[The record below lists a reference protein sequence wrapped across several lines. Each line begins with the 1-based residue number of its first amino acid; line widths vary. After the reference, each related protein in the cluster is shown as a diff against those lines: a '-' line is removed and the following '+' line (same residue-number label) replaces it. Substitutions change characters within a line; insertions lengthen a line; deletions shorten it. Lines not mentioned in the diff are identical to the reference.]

1 MRDSEM
7 VGWRRAL
14 RPAGPLK
21 KRVARGKARV
31 VAAGGYLWAPT
42 YAVPMKL
49 IDCPRDAMQGWPT
62 FIPTTHKIT
71 YLNTLLR
78 VGFDTLDFGSFV
90 SPKAIPQL
98 ADTIEVLE
106 GLDLG
111 QSGTHLLA
119 IVANLRGAETAAQ
132 HPQIRYIGF
141 PLSVSETFQ
150 QRNTNKSIAEAL
162 DDVARM
168 QELCARTGQEQV
180 VYLSMGFGNPYGDPW
195 SPAILGEFT
204 QKLDALGVS
213 IVALSDTIGASV
225 PATIAPPFRE
235 LTAAFP
241 HIEFG
246 AHLHTTPDTWREKVL
261 AAYEAGCRR
270 FDGALGGYGGC
281 PMATDQLTGNMPTER
296 LIDFALEVGE
306 PLRLDLEA
314 LGEARTLN
322 QEIFAE
328 H

>member
-1 MRDSEM
+1 
-7 VGWRRAL
+7 
-14 RPAGPLK
+14 
-21 KRVARGKARV
+21 
-31 VAAGGYLWAPT
+31 
-42 YAVPMKL
+42 MKL

-62 FIPTTHKIT
+62 FIPTDQKTT
-71 YLNTLLR
+71 YLNALLR

-98 ADTIEVLE
+98 ADTAKVLE
-106 GLDLG
+106 GLDLA
-111 QSGTHLLA
+111 QSGTRLLA

-132 HPQIRYIGF
+132 YPQIRYIGF

-150 QRNTNKSIAEAL
+150 QRNTNKSITAAFE
-162 DDVARM
+162 DVTRM

-195 SPAILGEFT
+195 SPEILGEFT
-204 QKLDALGVS
+204 QKLDALGVG
-213 IVALSDTIGASV
+213 IVALSDTIGASM
-225 PATIAPPFRE
+225 PATIAPAFRE

-246 AHLHTTPDTWREKVL
+246 AHLHTTPATWREKVQ

-296 LIDFALEVGE
+296 LIEFATEKGE
-306 PLRLDLEA
+306 ELHLNLEA
-314 LGEARTLN
+314 LAEAMQLN
-322 QEIFAE
+322 QEIFAG